1 MLESFPEISADSDKI
16 IAPRVYVSS
25 MIQPVA
31 HAKAEHYLIIKD
43 NRGRK
48 EFLLSEKSYILG
60 RSTNCDIIIKSQ
72 FVSRYHATLIR
83 HRREDNS
90 FYYEIIDGNGADKIS
105 ANGLLFNHKKVSH
118 YNLRSGD
125 EIILGPQVSIIYQY
139 RQRNEFMSTS
149 GNDPFDITL
158 IDPSMMDDEDI
169 PTMMPTTQ
177 PQSNTPH

>member
-1 MLESFPEISADSDKI
+1 MLESFPEISTDSDKI

-31 HAKAEHYLIIKD
+31 QAKEEHYLIVKD

-48 EFLLSEKSYILG
+48 EFLLSEKSYTLG

-72 FVSRYHATLIR
+72 FVSRHHATLIR

-90 FYYEIIDGNGADKIS
+90 FYYEIIDGNGTDKIS
-105 ANGLLFNHKKVSH
+105 ANGLLFNHRKVSH

-125 EIILGPQVSIIYQY
+125 EIILGPQVSVVYQY
-139 RQRNEFMSTS
+139 RQRSEFMSAS

-158 IDPSMMDDEDI
+158 IDPSMMDDDI

-177 PQSNTPH
+177 PQRNTPN